1 MKVSASNI
9 ISWVENN
16 NKIAQQELPQII
28 RRLCFHAKDTKAIS
42 FPAGDSTFMP
52 SWDGTLESADGNAWI
67 PAGKSVWEIGT
78 DNSVGSKAN
87 SDFIKRTK
95 DSSEELKAENT
106 YIFITPRRWKGKEKW
121 VTDNKDKG
129 GWKEIRAYDATDLE
143 EWIDTQPSNAVYIA
157 EVLGISG
164 YGVKSTEAYFN
175 DWASQCKPVLTKE
188 ALTLGRESSFE
199 LLEKNLFDSL
209 VKDDYLVISVYSDS
223 IEESVISAIVTVMN
237 NNKLLLNSLVITDE
251 QGWQYVQNNPEI
263 KIVICASPEIA
274 KQPSVKDNLTL
285 IAPQA
290 LGNKSANKTDIVI
303 ERASYS
309 EFEKALVLLG
319 EEASDVTRL
328 SKQIGRSWTVYRRL
342 KAINSAIFKP
352 DWSKDNSLALSLL
365 SLIGSWDGNNANDK
379 AFVSSIAKT
388 EYKNIE
394 SELLQLASVDDTPVI
409 KINQVWK
416 IKSPVE
422 VLPFVSNAIS
432 SELVE
437 RYFDNLLELFSI
449 QHPKLELDVSQR
461 YIANIIGKQFPYS
474 EVLLEGISN
483 SLIKL
488 AVIGDDFIELSS
500 TSFQF
505 RINRLIKEI
514 LSSGSRENWLTL
526 EPYFRSFAEASP
538 EEFLGSI
545 EKDLRK
551 ENPLIQ
557 TLFTESSSD
566 VMTGQRYFNNLLW
579 AFEVLAWNTRYIT
592 RVCKILIELDKFI
605 VPSNWTNSPFNTLYS
620 FFRPWFPQT
629 NTTVE
634 QRIELLN
641 QIITLDE
648 EIGFKILLRQRDL
661 RGDHAIPN
669 AQPVYRDDNAGHIVL
684 ELDRYKAI
692 EYANEKLV
700 DLANLNPDRIY
711 KILELYLLDSFDL
724 WQKVLKL
731 LDELAKSEIKDDV
744 RIRFQNK
751 LRQFKNRNPRTS
763 LKSEEVDQQ
772 LDHYIELFKPQSIVN
787 DCLWLFTDR
796 ADSFFK
802 RDSND
807 YDYKERQKIGD
818 QKRVE
823 AITAINENHGEETIF
838 ELLAKSESKRLC
850 SAAIIHSKILL
861 PKDIIDLLIRN
872 IDLYDL
878 SILDSIVWS
887 EGSSKAITN
896 FKLIM
901 DESNISSM
909 LNNEDKVSLLLN
921 LPLPLN
927 KDVWDTAR
935 LYNLEDEYWD
945 RFSGYLAWIGDIQD
959 KEYCVGKLIER
970 QRPVALLN
978 AISLNF
984 TVLPVEQLLQT
995 LELFINNPEDQYQNF
1010 DSHAIKEM
1018 IEYLEEKNGLDESR
1032 LVHIEYHLFSLFGYD
1047 EAIRLKTLYRNIMN
1061 DPNFFVQL
1069 LQSFFLKDNDVDK
1082 QDKPTALHNYKI
1094 LDECA
1099 FLPSI
1104 NKDLK
1109 LNEPDFK
1116 AFIKEVR
1123 AQSEGFGILD
1133 SCDRLLGR
1141 ILSHSPCEDDDKSI
1155 LTMVADVLDLF
1166 DAENIRRGFG
1176 NGIVNQRG
1184 AHWRDKGGK
1193 QERALADKYRQ
1204 YAKPW
1209 VISHPHVS
1217 QMFEDIA
1224 RSYESEAKYWDNQDK
1239 LMSENLR

>member
-28 RRLCFHAKDTKAIS
+28 RRLCFHSKDTKAIS

-52 SWDGTLESADGNAWI
+52 SWDGTLESADENAWI

-78 DNSVGSKAN
+78 DSSIGNKAN
-87 SDFIKRTK
+87 SDFEKRTK
-95 DSSEELKAENT
+95 DSSEEFKAENT

-129 GWKEIRAYDATDLE
+129 GWKEVRAYDATDLE
-143 EWIDTQPSNAVYIA
+143 EWIDSQPSNAVYIA
-157 EVLGISG
+157 EILGIGG
-164 YGVKSTEAYFN
+164 YGVKSAEAYFN
-175 DWASQCKPVLTKE
+175 DWANQCKPAITKE

-199 LLEKNLFDSL
+199 SL
-209 VKDDYLVISVYSDS
+209 DKEFTDNFIKDNYSVISVYSDS
-223 IEESVISAIVTVMN
+223 IEESVISAIVTVMS

-251 QGWQYVQNNPEI
+251 QGWQYVQNNPEV

-274 KQPSVKDNLTL
+274 KQPSVKNDLTL
-285 IAPQA
+285 ISPQS
-290 LGNKSANKTDIVI
+290 LGNKPADEKNII
-303 ERASYS
+303 LERASYS
-309 EFEKALVLLG
+309 EFEKALVALG
-319 EEASDVTRL
+319 EEESDAKRL
-328 SKQIGRSWTVYRRL
+328 SHQAGRSWSVYRRL
-342 KAINSAIFKP
+342 KAINPAISKP
-352 DWSKDNSLALSLL
+352 DWSDGNSLALSLL

-379 AFVSSIAKT
+379 AFVSSIAQT
-388 EYKNIE
+388 EYENIE

-409 KINQVWK
+409 KIDQVWK

-422 VLPFVSNAIS
+422 VLPFVSSAIS
-432 SELVE
+432 SELAQ
-437 RYFDNLLELFSI
+437 RYFDSLLELFLTK
-449 QHPKLELDVSQR
+449 HPKFELDINQR
-461 YIANIIGKQFPYS
+461 YMANVIGKQFPYS
-474 EVLLEGISN
+474 EVLLEGITN
-483 SLIKL
+483 SLVKL
-488 AVIGDDFIELSS
+488 AVIGDDFVELSS

-505 RINRLIKEI
+505 KINYLVKE
-514 LSSGSRENWLTL
+514 LLADSDKENWLTL
-526 EPYFRSFAEASP
+526 ESYFRSFAEASP

-545 EKDLRK
+545 EKDLQRD
-551 ENPLIQ
+551 NPLTQI
-557 TLFTESSSD
+557 LFTESSSD

-579 AFEVLAWNTRYIT
+579 AFEVLAWNPRYIT

-605 VPSNWTNSPFNTLYS
+605 VPSNWINSPFNTLYS

-648 EIGFKILLRQRDL
+648 EIAFEIFLRQRDL
-661 RGDHAIPN
+661 RSDHAIPN

-684 ELDRYKAI
+684 EFDRCKAI
-692 EYANEKLV
+692 EYANENLV
-700 DLANLNPDRIY
+700 ELASLNPDRIY

-724 WQKVLKL
+724 WQKALNL
-731 LDELAKSEIKDDV
+731 LDGLAKSNIEDDV
-744 RIRFQNK
+744 SIRFQNK

-763 LKSEEVDQQ
+763 LNSEEVNQQ
-772 LDHYIELFKPQSIVN
+772 LDHYIELFKPKSVVN
-787 DCLWLFTDR
+787 EYLWLFNDR
-796 ADSFFK
+796 ADSFFNGT
-802 RDSND
+802 SND

-823 AITAINENHGEETIF
+823 AIIAIYENCNEESIF
-838 ELLAKSESKRLC
+838 KLLAKSESKRLC
-850 SAAIIHSKILL
+850 SAAIIQSKTLK
-861 PKDIIDLLIRN
+861 PKNIIDLLVQN

-901 DESNISSM
+901 DESNISSI
-909 LNNEDKVSLLLN
+909 LNDEDKVSLLLN
-921 LPLPLN
+921 LPLN

-945 RFSGYLAWIGDIQD
+945 RFSGYLSWVGNIQD

-984 TVLPVEQLLQT
+984 TVLPVEQLLQI

-1010 DSHAIKEM
+1010 DSHTIKEM
-1018 IEYLEEKNGLDESR
+1018 IEYLEEQSGLDESR

-1069 LQSFFLKDNDVDK
+1069 LQSFYLKDDDAPK
-1082 QDKPTALHNYKI
+1082 QDKSTTLHNYKI
-1094 LDECA
+1094 LDDCA

-1123 AQSEGFGILD
+1123 IQSEGLGILD
-1133 SCDRLLGR
+1133 SCDRVLGR
-1141 ILSHSPCEDDDKSI
+1141 ILSHSPCADDDKSI

-1166 DAENIRRGFG
+1166 DAANIRRGFG

-1209 VISHPHVS
+1209 VISHPHVA
-1217 QMFEDIA
+1217 QMFEDLA

>member
-157 EVLGISG
+157 EVLGVSG

-199 LLEKNLFDSL
+199 LLEKNLSDSL
-209 VKDDYLVISVYSDS
+209 VKDNYSVISVYSDS
-223 IEESVISAIVTVMN
+223 IEESVISAIVTVMS

-251 QGWQYVQNNPEI
+251 LGWQYVQNNPEV
-263 KIVICASPEIA
+263 KIVICASHEIA
-274 KQPSVKDNLTL
+274 KQPSVKNDLTL
-285 IAPQA
+285 ISPQS
-290 LGNKSANKTDIVI
+290 LGNKPADEKNII
-303 ERASYS
+303 LERASYS
-309 EFEKALVLLG
+309 EFEKALVALG
-319 EEASDVTRL
+319 EEESDAKRL
-328 SKQIGRSWTVYRRL
+328 SHQAGRSWSVYRRL
-342 KAINSAIFKP
+342 KAINPAISKP
-352 DWSKDNSLALSLL
+352 DWSDGNSLALSLL

-379 AFVSSIAKT
+379 AFVSSIAQT
-388 EYKNIE
+388 EYENIE

-409 KINQVWK
+409 KIDQVWK

-422 VLPFVSNAIS
+422 VLPFVSSAIS
-432 SELVE
+432 SELAQ
-437 RYFDNLLELFSI
+437 RYFDSLLELFLTK
-449 QHPKLELDVSQR
+449 HPKFELDINQR
-461 YIANIIGKQFPYS
+461 YMANVIGKQFPYS
-474 EVLLEGISN
+474 EVLLEGITN
-483 SLIKL
+483 SLVKL
-488 AVIGDDFIELSS
+488 AVIGDDFVELSS

-505 RINRLIKEI
+505 KINYLVKE
-514 LSSGSRENWLTL
+514 LLADSDKENWLTL
-526 EPYFRSFAEASP
+526 ESYFRSFAEASP

-545 EKDLRK
+545 EKDLQRD
-551 ENPLIQ
+551 NPLIQ

-579 AFEVLAWNTRYIT
+579 AFEVLAWNPRYIT

-648 EIGFKILLRQRDL
+648 EIAFEILLRQRDL

-684 ELDRYKAI
+684 EFDRCKAI

-700 DLANLNPDRIY
+700 ELASLNPDRIY

-724 WQKVLKL
+724 WQKALNL
-731 LDELAKSEIKDDV
+731 LDGLAKSNIEDDV
-744 RIRFQNK
+744 SIRFQNK
-751 LRQFKNRNPRTS
+751 LIQFKNRNPRTS
-763 LKSEEVDQQ
+763 LNSEEVNQQ
-772 LDHYIELFKPQSIVN
+772 LDHYIELFKPKSVVN
-787 DCLWLFTDR
+787 EYLWLFTDR
-796 ADSFFK
+796 ADSFFNGT
-802 RDSND
+802 SND

-823 AITAINENHGEETIF
+823 AIIAIYENCNEESIF
-838 ELLAKSESKRLC
+838 KLLAKSESKRLC
-850 SAAIIHSKILL
+850 SAAIIQSKTLK
-861 PKDIIDLLIRN
+861 PKNIIDLLVQN

-901 DESNISSM
+901 DESNISSI
-909 LNNEDKVSLLLN
+909 LNDEDKVSLLLN
-921 LPLPLN
+921 LPLN

-945 RFSGYLAWIGDIQD
+945 RFSGYLSWVGDIQD

-984 TVLPVEQLLQT
+984 TVLPIEQLLQI

-1010 DSHAIKEM
+1010 DSHTIKEM
-1018 IEYLEEKNGLDESR
+1018 IEYLEEQSGLDESR
-1032 LVHIEYHLFSLFGYD
+1032 LVHIEYHLFSLFGYN

-1069 LQSFFLKDNDVDK
+1069 LQSFYLKDDDAPK
-1082 QDKPTALHNYKI
+1082 QDKSTTLHNYKI

-1123 AQSEGFGILD
+1123 AQSEGLGILD
-1133 SCDRLLGR
+1133 SCDRVLGR

-1204 YAKPW
+1204 HAKPW
-1209 VISHPHVS
+1209 VISHPHVA

>member
-16 NKIAQQELPQII
+16 NKLAQQELPQII
-28 RRLCFHAKDTKAIS
+28 RRLCFDAQDTKASS

-52 SWDGTLESADGNAWI
+52 SWDGTLVSINGSAWV
-67 PAGKSVWEIGT
+67 PAGESVWEIGT
-78 DNSVGSKAN
+78 DSSVGSKAN
-87 SDFIKRTK
+87 SDFIKRTE
-95 DSSEELKAENT
+95 DSSEDFKAENT
-106 YIFITPRRWKGKEKW
+106 YIFITPRRWKNKEKW
-121 VTDNKDKG
+121 ITDNKNKG
-129 GWKEIRAYDATDLE
+129 GWKEVRAYDATDLE
-143 EWIDTQPSNAVYIA
+143 EWIDSQPSNAVYIA
-157 EVLGISG
+157 EILGIGG
-164 YGVKSTEAYFN
+164 YGVKSAEAYFN
-175 DWASQCKPVLTKE
+175 DWANQCKPAITKE
-188 ALTLGRESSFE
+188 ALISGRESSFE
-199 LLEKNLFDSL
+199 SL
-209 VKDDYLVISVYSDS
+209 DKEFTDNFTKDNYSVISVYSDS
-223 IEESVISAIVTVMN
+223 IEESVISAIVAVTN

-251 QGWQYVQNNPEI
+251 QGWQYVQNNPEV
-263 KIVICASPEIA
+263 KIVICASPEIS
-274 KQPSVKDNLTL
+274 KQPSFKNDLTL
-285 IAPQA
+285 ISPQS
-290 LGNKSANKTDIVI
+290 LGNKPIDEKNII
-303 ERASYS
+303 LERASYS
-309 EFEKALVLLG
+309 EFEKALVALG
-319 EEASDVTRL
+319 EEESDAKRL
-328 SKQIGRSWTVYRRL
+328 SHQAGRSWSIYRRL
-342 KAINSAIFKP
+342 KAINPAISKP
-352 DWSKDNSLALSLL
+352 KWSERNSLALNLL
-365 SLIGSWDGNNANDK
+365 SLTGSWDGNNENDK
-379 AFVSSIAKT
+379 SFVSSIAQT

-409 KINQVWK
+409 KIDQVWK

-449 QHPKLELDVSQR
+449 KHPKLELDVSQR
-461 YIANIIGKQFPYS
+461 YMANVIGKQFPYS
-474 EVLLEGISN
+474 EVLLEGIAN

-514 LSSGSRENWLTL
+514 LSSGSRKNWLTL

-545 EKDLRK
+545 EKDFRR

-579 AFEVLAWNTRYIT
+579 AFEVLAWNPRYIT

-605 VPSNWTNSPFNTLYS
+605 VPSNWTNNPFNTLYS

-648 EIGFKILLRQRDL
+648 ETGFEILLRQRDL

-684 ELDRYKAI
+684 EFDRYKAI

-772 LDHYIELFKPQSIVN
+772 LDHYIELFTPKSIVN

-823 AITAINENHGEETIF
+823 AITAINENHGEEAIF

-861 PKDIIDLLIRN
+861 PKDIIGLLIRN

-909 LNNEDKVSLLLN
+909 LNDEDKVSFLLN

-1018 IEYLEEKNGLDESR
+1018 IEYLEEQNGLDESR
-1032 LVHIEYHLFSLFGYD
+1032 LVYIEYHLFSLFGYD

-1069 LQSFFLKDNDVDK
+1069 LQSFYLKNDDAPK
-1082 QDKPTALHNYKI
+1082 QDKSTTLHNYKI

-1123 AQSEGFGILD
+1123 AQSEGLGILD
-1133 SCDRLLGR
+1133 SCDRVLGQ
-1141 ILSHSPCEDDDKSI
+1141 ILSHSPCEDNDKCI
-1155 LTMVADVLDLF
+1155 MPMVADILDLF
-1166 DAENIRRGFG
+1166 DAENLRRGFYLG
-1176 NGIVNQRG
+1176 TVNQRG

-1193 QERALADKYRQ
+1193 QERVLADEYRQ

-1209 VISHPHVS
+1209 IISHPYVA